1 MRKTKVGFISLGCP
15 KNQVDTEVMLHELV
29 TAGYEIAEE
38 DIKADIIVVN
48 TCAFIA
54 DAKKE
59 SIDAILDIAWLKS
72 KRLRGI
78 IVTGCMAER
87 YRNEILSE
95 FPEVDAVLGVGS
107 IHKIVEAVKIV
118 DEKTK
123 DRIKPEGK
131 DGIVDGEPDIVPG
144 SVVIGDGVN
153 DVSDQSEFDT
163 DNSFAGMRPLSNRYT
178 SYDSV
183 DRVRLGGERVVTT
196 PDYYAYLK
204 ISEGCDN
211 RCSYCIIPHLRG
223 RYRSRTMEDIV
234 EEAKSLERIGVKEI
248 ILVAQDTSRYGKDLY
263 GEYRLAELIRAIT
276 DSTNI
281 PWIRILYC
289 YPDKITDDLI
299 AEMRD
304 NPRLVKYIDL
314 PIQHISDK
322 VLAAMNRHGDS
333 SMIRDVIAKLRSNIP
348 NIVIRTTVI
357 AGFPGESEEDFE
369 QLCLFIKEAKFE
381 RFGAFAYSR
390 EEGTPAYDMDGQIDD
405 QEKQDR
411 CDTLMKIQLQINEHF
426 NKKKIGKKLQILC
439 EGYDPVAES
448 YYGRSYMDAPDIDG
462 KVYFSSKK
470 KLQEGTF
477 IEVRITEVLD
487 YDLIGE
493 VTGQ

>member
-1 MRKTKVGFISLGCP
+1 MRKTRIGFISLGCP
-15 KNQVDTEVMLHELV
+15 KNQVDTEVMLHELI

-59 SIDAILDIAWLKS
+59 SIDTILDIAWLKS

-87 YRNEILSE
+87 YRDEVLSE

-107 IHKIVEAVKIV
+107 IHKIVEVVKEV
-118 DEKTK
+118 DERTK
-123 DRIKPEGK
+123 SRKK
-131 DGIVDGEPDIVPG
+131 KNDGIIDGEPNIEPG
-144 SVVIGDGVN
+144 TVIIGDGVEEEQVSEAETN
-153 DVSDQSEFDT
+153 DLTENDL
-163 DNSFAGMRPLSNRYT
+163 PLHDRYS
-178 SYDSV
+178 SYDSIDDV
-183 DRVRLGGERVVTT
+183 KLGGERVVTT

-204 ISEGCDN
+204 IAEGCDN
-211 RCSYCIIPHLRG
+211 RCSYCIIPYLRG

-234 EEAKSLERIGVKEI
+234 EEAKSLEHIGVKEL

-263 GEYRLAELIRAIT
+263 GKYCLSELIHKIT
-276 DSTNI
+276 ESTNI

-289 YPDKITDDLI
+289 YPDKITDELI
-299 AEMRD
+299 AEIRD
-304 NPRLVKYIDL
+304 NPRVVKYIDL

-322 VLAAMNRHGDS
+322 VLSAMNRHGDRN
-333 SMIRDVIAKLRSNIP
+333 MICNVIGKLRENIP
-348 NIVIRTTVI
+348 NIVIRTTAI
-357 AGFPGESEEDFE
+357 AGFPGETEDDFE
-369 QLCLFIKEAKFE
+369 QLCCFIKETKFE

-390 EEGTPAYDMDGQIDD
+390 EEGTPAYDMDCQIDD
-405 QEKQDR
+405 NEKQER
-411 CDTLMKIQLQINEHF
+411 CDILMKMQLQINDRF
-426 NKKKIGKKLQILC
+426 NRKKVGKKLQVLC

-448 YYGRSYMDAPDIDG
+448 YYGRSYMDAPEIDG
-462 KVYFSSKK
+462 KIYFTSEK
-470 KLQEGTF
+470 KLQEGIF
-477 IEVRITEVLD
+477 VDVRITDVLD

-493 VTGQ
+493 VSEQ